1 MKLSLKACRVN
12 VNASAKEM
20 GYAIGV
26 CEDTIYN
33 WESGKYAPSKAQVD
47 KILKYFADKGF
58 PISINNIKFLHK

>member
-12 VNASAKEM
+12 ICATAKEM
-20 GYAIGV
+20 ASAIGV

-33 WESGKYAPSKAQVD
+33 WESGKYAPTKKQVD

-58 PISINNIKFLHK
+58 PISIDNLKFLHN